1 MNKIIDIVD
10 KCIGFSGSITLIRW
24 LVYIIGVIVAIN
36 VFTVAT
42 VPLGIF
48 GYILA
53 AWLSWLS
60 VAYWLWSISHL
71 AALSVAGLWLTL
83 GWTTSSAIKFSDNI
97 FNDRF
102 IVTDAM
108 DDIDDIDDI
117 ENNAKGRI
125 IQ

>member
-1 MNKIIDIVD
+1 MNKIIDIAD
-10 KCIGFSGSITLIRW
+10 KCIEFSGSITLIRW
-24 LVYIIGVIVAIN
+24 LAYIIGVIIAIN

-53 AWLSWLS
+53 ALLSWLS

-97 FNDRF
+97 F
-102 IVTDAM
+102 
-108 DDIDDIDDI
+108 DDIKFTVIDTDTMDSI
-117 ENNAKGRI
+117 ENNVKGRI

>member
-1 MNKIIDIVD
+1 MNKIIDIAD
-10 KCIGFSGSITLIRW
+10 KCIEFSGSITLIRW
-24 LVYIIGVIVAIN
+24 LAYIIGVIIAIN

-53 AWLSWLS
+53 ALLSWLS

-97 FNDRF
+97 FDDIKF
-102 IVTDAM
+102 TVTDTDTM
-108 DDIDDIDDI
+108 DSI
-117 ENNAKGRI
+117 ENNVKGRI

>member
-1 MNKIIDIVD
+1 MNKIIDIAD

-24 LVYIIGVIVAIN
+24 LAYIIGVIIAIN

-53 AWLSWLS
+53 ALLSWLS

-97 FNDRF
+97 FDDIKF
-102 IVTDAM
+102 TVTDTDTDTM
-108 DDIDDIDDI
+108 DSI
-117 ENNAKGRI
+117 ENNVKGRI

>member
-1 MNKIIDIVD
+1 MNKIIDIAD

-108 DDIDDIDDI
+108 DDI

>member
-1 MNKIIDIVD
+1 MNKIIDIAD
-10 KCIGFSGSITLIRW
+10 KRIGFYSSITLIEW
-24 LVYIIGVIVAIN
+24 LAYIIGVIIAIN

-53 AWLSWLS
+53 ALLSWLS

-83 GWTTSSAIKFSDNI
+83 RWTTSSAIKFSDNI
-97 FNDRF
+97 F
-102 IVTDAM
+102 
-108 DDIDDIDDI
+108 DDIKFTITDTMDST
-117 ENNAKGRI
+117 ENNVKGRI